1 MARIEFKNDVTR
13 ALEEMEG
20 SSGRANV
27 SARTDGRRYYVS
39 RDAGQAYAMT
49 FEHATAGDGEYSFYL
64 QNTSPTRRLVV
75 SSVGV
80 NAVNIARFKLWYVTG
95 TAANGVARIPVNL
108 NRSSSN
114 DAEVTALH
122 DGSGTPIS
130 GLTTSGIQL
139 DDIRM
144 GANDHRELRLS
155 DALHLGQNDA
165 IALEMDTATSTP
177 LVHGVVFFYME

>member
-39 RDAGQAYAMT
+39 RDEGQAYAMT

-108 NRSSSN
+108 NRS
-114 DAEVTALH
+114 
-122 DGSGTPIS
+122 
-130 GLTTSGIQL
+130 
-139 DDIRM
+139 
-144 GANDHRELRLS
+144 
-155 DALHLGQNDA
+155 
-165 IALEMDTATSTP
+165 
-177 LVHGVVFFYME
+177 

>member
-1 MARIEFKNDVTR
+1 M
-13 ALEEMEG
+13 
-20 SSGRANV
+20 
-27 SARTDGRRYYVS
+27 
-39 RDAGQAYAMT
+39 
-49 FEHATAGDGEYSFYL
+49 
-64 QNTSPTRRLVV
+64 
-75 SSVGV
+75 
-80 NAVNIARFKLWYVTG
+80 
-95 TAANGVARIPVNL
+95 
-108 NRSSSN
+108 
-114 DAEVTALH
+114 TALH

-165 IALEMDTATSTP
+165 IALELDTATSTP